1 MKNYILPLLIAL
13 FAFVGHVNAQT
24 SYSMVVEKNDGG
36 KVTIP
41 TADIKQISFEE
52 NTDNPSLFQGPKHI
66 FGNNQLK
73 AMGCY
78 SDYDGSER
86 YEFTYNDKGYV
97 TKIHYVKS
105 DEIRDYVFEYKSDGI
120 MYYEWRNGVLHERFP
135 VIIGKNGFVSSIKPG
150 DRALYTMEYNDKD
163 QLINMSFIE
172 TDKEGN
178 VEDSETLNLTWHND
192 DLEQSGWYEE
202 GHQDDYP
209 VLISYTTPT
218 LDAIDNIA
226 GVMLYYD
233 AMGTDVDDCELMY
246 YAGFLGKGTKR
257 LPLTWT
263 NTDSVYDIGDSKR
276 GKNGNN
282 TWTLDNAGRVIKLV
296 NVRAW
301 GNGNTETRTFY
312 WEW

>member
-52 NTDNPSLFQGPKHI
+52 NTDNPSLFQGPKRI

-97 TKIHYVKS
+97 TKIHR
-105 DEIRDYVFEYKSDGI
+105 IRHHSTEDYIFEYNSDGI
-120 MYYEWRNGVLHERFP
+120 LLYVWDDGTLEYIYTLM
-135 VIIGKNGFVSSIKPG
+135 IGENGFVSDFSADEG
-150 DRALYTMEYNDKD
+150 YSYVYNDKD
-163 QLINMSFIE
+163 QLISIIE
-172 TDKEGN
+172 KDING
-178 VEDSETLNLTWHND
+178 SETQELTWLN
-192 DLEQSGWYEE
+192 GNIIREE
-202 GHQDDYP
+202 ENHEDYP
-209 VLISYTTPT
+209 CPTYISYTTPSS
-218 LDAIDNIA
+218 DAIENIA
-226 GVMLYYD
+226 GVMEYD
-233 AMGTDVDDCELMY
+233 DGMGVEMDEFFILY
-246 YAGFLGKGTKR
+246 YAGFLGKGTKQ
-257 LPLTWT
+257 LPQTWT
-263 NTDSVYDIGDSKR
+263 EQGKKDYSKK
-276 GKNGNN
+276 GKN
-282 TWTLDNAGRVIKLV
+282 TWTLDSAGRAIKLV
-296 NVRAW
+296 NEQEE
-301 GNGNTETRTFY
+301 NGYSSTHTETKTFY

>member
-1 MKNYILPLLIAL
+1 
-13 FAFVGHVNAQT
+13 
-24 SYSMVVEKNDGG
+24 
-36 KVTIP
+36 
-41 TADIKQISFEE
+41 
-52 NTDNPSLFQGPKHI
+52 
-66 FGNNQLK
+66 
-73 AMGCY
+73 
-78 SDYDGSER
+78 
-86 YEFTYNDKGYV
+86 
-97 TKIHYVKS
+97 
-105 DEIRDYVFEYKSDGI
+105 

-301 GNGNTETRTFY
+301 GNGNTEHEHSIGNGNRS
-312 WEW
+312 